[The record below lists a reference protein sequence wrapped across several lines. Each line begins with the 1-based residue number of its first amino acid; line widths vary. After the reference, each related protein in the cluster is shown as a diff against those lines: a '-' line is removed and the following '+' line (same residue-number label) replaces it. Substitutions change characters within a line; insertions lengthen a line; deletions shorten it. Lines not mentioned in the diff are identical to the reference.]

1 MDARCS
7 SCLPWQCEESALSC
21 SSRSSSCP
29 RTTTSASLLCSS
41 RFLSSL
47 PSSTLASS
55 LNSFVHRREHLHWV
69 AHVRGGIKRSSGSTT
84 TTTTATAMSEKDDG
98 RELSP
103 TEVSNGKVRGRTDKG
118 TLGVGTQTASPQ
130 STRRALSPSAPSG
143 PAADGDTAKKEVD
156 EGTRGKEG
164 AGVAE
169 EKGGA
174 TDAASDREVGRVRGL
189 EPGRK
194 GDSARSA
201 QTRGDALSGE
211 KGGQTAGDK
220 QNRRSRKGGVRE
232 AGRSEAREAGASL
245 SDTEATKMAASL
257 PAPRPPPR
265 PPRRRAPKPPPPA
278 PEPPLSPLEESLLQT
293 AAGRMTLAM
302 GLVLRELAQV
312 YVLQLYLLVA
322 VVMRVLLRYTTL
334 LHRLGLV
341 GDVRR
346 PERERRGRPEGRE
359 SGVVMD
365 LEDEEDEAEIL
376 SAENLMPAPVERF
389 KRVSAAF
396 LMRHGLID
404 TEAERDTTG
413 GWGEGGREGGKGEGG
428 PSFTFSF
435 TPSDMAAG
443 KRGSTTLKS
452 PAMLRGNRGLGGGL
466 AALKKGGREEGRR
479 KTRGRE
485 GRTATSP
492 SAWKQLVPDVAEGAQ
507 VLSKSW
513 TSLTKGLRKGIL
525 GSEKQG
531 RIKLPPRRRVL
542 FEDDDEDEDEEGDD
556 GRGEAWPNG
565 RGSVRDRTGLAPRTD
580 RIGVPPRARRLS
592 PPGEEAGQQAH
603 RLPRQTEAGQRTAS
617 GRTSEVRAE
626 GLPAPAPEDEDGD
639 EDWLASLQRRGEA
652 DKKTSPLS
660 SDSVASRRRRGKPR
674 DDIVEDGP
682 LRSRKNGISV
692 RKHAPVD
699 SSSTVS
705 SSLNPFAS
713 STSSLSLKA
722 APRPSSRA
730 PRERFVRGIE
740 DVAGG
745 KFAGAGDAR
754 AQAREKVDE
763 LRRKTAMSWSV
774 RKNMADRQRKQGRD
788 E

>member
-1 MDARCS
+1 
-7 SCLPWQCEESALSC
+7 
-21 SSRSSSCP
+21 
-29 RTTTSASLLCSS
+29 
-41 RFLSSL
+41 
-47 PSSTLASS
+47 
-55 LNSFVHRREHLHWV
+55 
-69 AHVRGGIKRSSGSTT
+69 
-84 TTTTATAMSEKDDG
+84 
-98 RELSP
+98 
-103 TEVSNGKVRGRTDKG
+103 
-118 TLGVGTQTASPQ
+118 
-130 STRRALSPSAPSG
+130 
-143 PAADGDTAKKEVD
+143 
-156 EGTRGKEG
+156 
-164 AGVAE
+164 
-169 EKGGA
+169 
-174 TDAASDREVGRVRGL
+174 
-189 EPGRK
+189 
-194 GDSARSA
+194 
-201 QTRGDALSGE
+201 
-211 KGGQTAGDK
+211 
-220 QNRRSRKGGVRE
+220 
-232 AGRSEAREAGASL
+232 
-245 SDTEATKMAASL
+245 
-257 PAPRPPPR
+257 
-265 PPRRRAPKPPPPA
+265 
-278 PEPPLSPLEESLLQT
+278 LEESLLQT

-617 GRTSEVRAE
+617 GTWFTGDTVCLDFLFFLKYAHSVPP
-626 GLPAPAPEDEDGD
+626 LPMPFPQAA
-639 EDWLASLQRRGEA
+639 R
-652 DKKTSPLS
+652 
-660 SDSVASRRRRGKPR
+660 PR
-674 DDIVEDGP
+674 
-682 LRSRKNGISV
+682 
-692 RKHAPVD
+692 
-699 SSSTVS
+699 
-705 SSLNPFAS
+705 
-713 STSSLSLKA
+713 
-722 APRPSSRA
+722 
-730 PRERFVRGIE
+730 
-740 DVAGG
+740 
-745 KFAGAGDAR
+745 
-754 AQAREKVDE
+754 
-763 LRRKTAMSWSV
+763 
-774 RKNMADRQRKQGRD
+774 
-788 E
+788 